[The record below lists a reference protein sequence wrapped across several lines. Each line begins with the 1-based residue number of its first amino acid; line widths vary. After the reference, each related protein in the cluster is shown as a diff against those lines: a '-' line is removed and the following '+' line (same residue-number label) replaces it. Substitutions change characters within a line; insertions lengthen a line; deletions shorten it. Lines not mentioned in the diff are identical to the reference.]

1 MWDNIDP
8 SKYNNFE
15 KASADQWTTF
25 GSPYP
30 YMSVMHYSSG
40 GFAIDKSKPTIVTK
54 DPFYQNLIGQRASY
68 TKADNDL
75 LNNLYSYSDADTDLA
90 SCGCE
95 KIEFSGLTY
104 QSARNGVYVKDASGS
119 LVGDRFGYAHETN
132 GNWLY
137 YRRSSYSWWIGG
149 TKGGS
154 SRGVQAPDVAY
165 CPENVEKNWQEYSGE
180 WQETGNVVSRCVDN
194 VKCCS
199 SINLMHRHSRYPEIN
214 GEYLAA
220 GELHYRTYYV
230 HSSEDYALFFNGE
243 SWEISSVSGLNTKL
257 HEGFVLHTSDFCISD
272 LSSAKFVST
281 FDDTVL
287 DSRMSCGTRSASIH
301 PKLEAS
307 IAAHIPHVHD
317 EPSLDTA
324 AIEMDTSGYCPA
336 DQAMFSWKIDDW
348 QSFFDAGNS
357 RRSPVFV
364 DKEGYSWQISV
375 YPNSKSSSSNY
386 GYLGIY
392 AYLVA
397 GDYDRFNTLL
407 FHILN

>member
-8 SKYNNFE
+8 SSYHNFD
-15 KASADQWTTF
+15 KTSADQWTIF

-30 YMSVMHYSSG
+30 YISVMHYSSG
-40 GFAIDKSKPTIVTK
+40 GSESTPEIVTK
-54 DPFYQNLIGQRASY
+54 DPFYQNLIGARASL

-75 LNNLYSYSDADTDLA
+75 LNNMYSYSDADTDLA
-90 SCGCE
+90 SCTCD

-104 QSARNGVYVKDASGS
+104 QQHRNGVYVKDANGG
-119 LVGDRFGYAHETN
+119 LVGERFGYAHETN
-132 GNWLY
+132 GKWLY
-137 YRRSSYSWWIGG
+137 YRRSSQSWWLGA
-149 TKGGS
+149 TKGGGTA
-154 SRGVQAPDVAY
+154 GVRAPDVAY
-165 CPENVEKNWQEYSGE
+165 CPENVEKNWKELSGE

-194 VKCCS
+194 VTCCS
-199 SINLMHRHSRYPEIN
+199 SINLMHSHSRYQEIN

-220 GELHYRTYYV
+220 GELHYRAYYV
-230 HSSEDYALFFNGE
+230 HSSEFYVLFFNGE
-243 SWEISSVSGLNTKL
+243 SWKISSVYGTS
-257 HEGFVLHTSDFCISD
+257 EGFVLNTSDFCISD

-287 DSRMSCGTRSASIH
+287 DSRMSCGTRSAGIH

-324 AIEMDTSGYCPA
+324 GIEMDTSGYCPA

-386 GYLGIY
+386 GYLGIF
-392 AYLVA
+392 AFLVA
-397 GDYDRFNTLL
+397 GDYDRYYTLL
-407 FHILN
+407 FNKSN